1 MKREVK
7 IDRAIYLADNDSRT
21 YTFLKRN
28 LDWKN
33 LDHVENEENKQ
44 SVNGYTRVFRDGTT
58 KVFRFWKANR
68 KEVTKKIIIP
78 HTRFYQVN
86 MTDEQHFPVSGEV
99 QIFQVVN
106 PWVYVS
112 VPKEYTEMTRD
123 LANRG
128 LVPITVKLGKSVWN
142 TSLMPMGDG
151 THFIP
156 LNANVRET
164 EKISVGD
171 HVRLSFTLRK

>member
-1 MKREVK
+1 M
-7 IDRAIYLADNDSRT
+7 
-21 YTFLKRN
+21 
-28 LDWKN
+28 
-33 LDHVENEENKQ
+33 NE
-44 SVNGYTRVFRDGTT
+44 RR
-58 KVFRFWKANR
+58 
-68 KEVTKKIIIP
+68 
-78 HTRFYQVN
+78 
-86 MTDEQHFPVSGEV
+86 FPVSGEV
-99 QIFQVVN
+99 KIFPVVN

-112 VPKEYTEMTRD
+112 VPKEYTEVTRS

-156 LNANVRET
+156 FKAKVRKA

-171 HVRLSFTLRK
+171 HVELSFTLRK